1 MEIAIALQRHGSTVR
16 TLKETAVKEEALSYE
31 QLIAPVETRMM
42 RSIWRIVRHPEEA
55 EDTLQEALTII
66 WKRLDRIR
74 RHPNPQALILRICVN
89 ASYDTIRKRKHR
101 HFHQQEDPDALH
113 HVPTPSGLTAP
124 DELVGKETE
133 KEILD
138 AIGRL
143 PRKQAAAVLMRIVEE
158 QSYEVIAQALGCS
171 ETTVR
176 IHVSKGRKRLSQWLA
191 HLVSPKEVLK

>member
-1 MEIAIALQRHGSTVR
+1 
-16 TLKETAVKEEALSYE
+16 
-31 QLIAPVETRMM
+31 
-42 RSIWRIVRHPEEA
+42 VRHTEEA

-74 RHPNPQALILRICVN
+74 THPNPQALILRICVN
-89 ASYDTIRKRKHR
+89 ASYDTIRKRKRR
-101 HFHQQEDPDALH
+101 HSHQQEDPDVLH
-113 HVPTPSGLTAP
+113 HIPTPTGLTAP

-133 KEILD
+133 NEILN

-143 PRKQAAAVLMRIVEE
+143 PRKQAVAVLMRIVEE

-176 IHVSKGRKRLSQWLA
+176 IHVSKGRKRLGQWLA
-191 HLVSPKEVLK
+191 HLVSPKEVSK